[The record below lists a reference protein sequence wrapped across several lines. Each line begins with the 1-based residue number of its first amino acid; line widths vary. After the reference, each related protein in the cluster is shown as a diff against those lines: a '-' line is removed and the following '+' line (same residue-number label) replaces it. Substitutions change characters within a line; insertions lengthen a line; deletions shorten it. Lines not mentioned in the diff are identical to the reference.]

1 MDNSQIGKL
10 ILETGRLLEL
20 RDGASGD
27 SRAYQRLGGEITG
40 LPRQLAWMPREKWP
54 EAIADNPEAVVDSLC
69 ILLEQGSL
77 PMLLDLRS
85 SLPPGLVEMLEL
97 PGFSPVRIRV
107 LREKLDIESVED
119 LEGACHGEKVRELSE
134 FDERSEA
141 EMLDAIT
148 FWRSNKDRHQIH
160 IAWSKANP
168 MLERLRN
175 LPGVIRCDVTGALRR
190 WTETVPGI
198 SFLVSAV
205 DTGAVLEHF
214 VAQDEVAEVTERQDT
229 SVTVVLKGGLRSTLR
244 VVSDRMY
251 PFALTKYTGNGSH
264 FEALCESA
272 RERGFELN
280 EYGMTRTELDAGDPK
295 ARVRCHGEEDIY
307 NLLDLQFIPPEMREN
322 EGEFDAAAK
331 NQIPPLVEWTALRGS
346 LHNHSNW
353 SDGRQSLKEMAS
365 DAYDLGCSYWAV
377 TDHSRSCFAGKG
389 LDEKR
394 LIAQINEVELVN
406 QLYQDAD
413 RPFRLLSGTEMDVKS
428 GGKMDFDDEILA
440 QLDVVVASIHQALS
454 GSEAEMTRRLVAAA
468 ESRYVHMIGHMTGRL
483 LLQRDGYKVNQKA
496 VIDACA
502 ETGTWIELNASPWR
516 FDMDWRLWRYARE
529 KGVKCAVNTNS
540 HRAEHGQYLRFGAH
554 VARKG
559 WLTKYDIVN
568 TLPLKQLRDTLLTN
582 RLDKAGRAAGEKGS

>member
-40 LPRQLAWMPREKWP
+40 LPRQLVWMPREKWP
-54 EAIADNPEAVVDSLC
+54 EAIADNPEVVVDSLC

-97 PGFSPVRIRV
+97 PGFSPVRIRI

-160 IAWSKANP
+160 IAWSRP
-168 MLERLRN
+168 
-175 LPGVIRCDVTGALRR
+175 IRCWSGCAICRGDSVRCHRR
-190 WTETVPGI
+190 
-198 SFLVSAV
+198 SASL
-205 DTGAVLEHF
+205 D
-214 VAQDEVAEVTERQDT
+214 
-229 SVTVVLKGGLRSTLR
+229 
-244 VVSDRMY
+244 
-251 PFALTKYTGNGSH
+251 GNGARH
-264 FEALCESA
+264 FLPRVGRGHGCRARTLCRSRRGRRGDGTAGHFRDRRAQGRPAFHPARRERPHVSVCAHEVPATDRTSRRSASA